1 MIMEPAQKQ
10 AILKK
15 IHALKDLHIFSKMN
29 EAMIFEVMKRCET
42 HYYAPGEM
50 VFSEGDVDDYS
61 LYIVVSGEFEVLVIP
76 QSGDEPMPFSCAGRG
91 LTFGEI
97 SFLDAQPRS
106 AGLKALESAEV
117 LRFTQQDYMKVL
129 DQQPETAAR
138 FMIGVAEV
146 LSRRLRGANRRL
158 KFVS

>member
-10 AILKK
+10 AILDK
-15 IHALKDLHIFSKMN
+15 IHTLKDLHIFSKMN
-29 EAMIFEVMKRCET
+29 ESMIFEVMKRCET
-42 HYYAPGEM
+42 YYYAPGEM
-50 VFSEGDVDDYS
+50 VFSEGDDDDYS

-76 QSGDEPMPFSCAGRG
+76 QSGDEPKPFSCAGRG

-106 AGLKALESAEV
+106 AGLKAIESAEV

-129 DQQPETAAR
+129 AHQPETAAR

>member
-1 MIMEPAQKQ
+1 MIMEPAQKE

-42 HYYAPGEM
+42 QYYAPGEM

-76 QSGDEPMPFSCAGRG
+76 KSGDAPMPFSCAGRG
-91 LTFGEI
+91 LTEI

>member
-1 MIMEPAQKQ
+1 MMEPVQKQ
-10 AILKK
+10 AILEK

-29 EAMIFEVMKRCET
+29 ESMIFEIMKRCKT
-42 HYYAPGEM
+42 HYYAANEM

-76 QSGDEPMPFSCAGRG
+76 QSGDKPTPFSCAGRG
-91 LTFGEI
+91 LIFGEI

-106 AGLKALESAEV
+106 AGLKAIEPAEV

-129 DQQPETAAR
+129 EQQPETAAR